1 MGGRSIKGPPDAG
14 GPSAGG
20 GPRGD
25 PRAPEDLRRRG
36 PPGRRGGSPP
46 GGQGNAPPQ
55 RDPRAPEDPPPEG
68 SPGTA
73 VFIIA
78 SVRVRGLGKGGYG
91 SAPRISKG
99 GMRALKNWRGI
110 VVRPRKLGRAFP
122 HTQKN
127 SAEFVGA
134 RQKFSRVFE
143 GAPKSTPIFL
153 RDGTRA

>member
-1 MGGRSIKGPPDAG
+1 MCKRRHARLKNSAGNVGGRSIKGPPDAG

-73 VFIIA
+73 AFIIA
-78 SVRVRGLGKGGYG
+78 SVRVRGLEKGGYVP
-91 SAPRISKG
+91 ATKISKG
-99 GMRALKNWRGI
+99 GMRAVKFWRGI
-110 VVRPRKLGRAFP
+110 VVRLA
-122 HTQKN
+122 N
-127 SAEFVGA
+127 SVEQVGGGPCTTTSAPA
-134 RQKFSRVFE
+134 RY
-143 GAPKSTPIFL
+143 FL
-153 RDGTRA
+153 ESYYETR